1 MISTNY
7 CLNKKKLFKISLLLF
22 LLSNKNPN
30 RRRQKGADP
39 AFEILQ
45 YLRVEGPWAVVTDQG
60 PLRMRQ
66 KCCKN
71 PSCGTESQGM
81 WVYIYLSLYHIYTL
95 YLKVVC
101 SVPGL
106 SLVGSTAVAAT
117 PISFCFSI

>member
-7 CLNKKKLFKISLLLF
+7 CLNKKKDKLFKISLLLF

-71 PSCGTESQGM
+71 PSCGTESQAICGCI
-81 WVYIYLSLYHIYTL
+81 YIYLYIIYTH
-95 YLKVVC
+95 Y
-101 SVPGL
+101 
-106 SLVGSTAVAAT
+106 
-117 PISFCFSI
+117 I